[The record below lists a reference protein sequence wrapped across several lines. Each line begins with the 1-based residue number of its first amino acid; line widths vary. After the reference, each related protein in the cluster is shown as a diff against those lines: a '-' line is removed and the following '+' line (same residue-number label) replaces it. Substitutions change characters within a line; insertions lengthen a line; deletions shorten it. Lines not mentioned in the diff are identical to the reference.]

1 MTSGNDPPSR
11 VDTAALLASVD
22 IVEVIGLH
30 ITLKNSGAD
39 SLEAEPRAPVPL
51 IDETVRVVQRTFRNR
66 SPGVGSF
73 SLFPLSLIH
82 I

>member
-51 IDETVRVVQRTFRNR
+51 
-66 SPGVGSF
+66 
-73 SLFPLSLIH
+73 
-82 I
+82 